1 MRLSKKIA
9 AICTALL
16 LTLFGCSVFAVQK
29 DAELYDQ
36 MIRLHVLANSDSE
49 ADQALKLQ
57 VRDRLLSEVSALTA
71 CASSL
76 DDAVQILCQHA
87 PRLQA
92 LAKSYVQD
100 AGYDYPVT
108 IRFSPEHY
116 EVRQYQDF
124 TLPAGEYLSLRV
136 EIGKAEGQ
144 NWWCVLFPP
153 LCTGAAEA
161 REEMVEAGFTQNQIR
176 ILTESDNPKYV
187 LRFKAVEW
195 YAAMR
200 EEILR

>member
-1 MRLSKKIA
+1 MSLSKKIA
-9 AICTALL
+9 AVCATLL

-36 MIRLHVLANSDSE
+36 LIRLHVLANSDSE

-57 VRDRLLSEVSALTA
+57 VRDHLLSEVSTLTA
-71 CASSL
+71 HATSW
-76 DDAVQILCQHA
+76 DDAVQILCQNA

-92 LAKSYVQD
+92 LAKSYVHD
-100 AGYDYPVT
+100 AGYDYSVT

-116 EVRQYQDF
+116 EIRQYKGF

-161 REEMVEAGFTQNQIR
+161 RNEMIEAGFTQNQIR

-195 YAAMR
+195 YAAIR
-200 EEILR
+200 EGILR